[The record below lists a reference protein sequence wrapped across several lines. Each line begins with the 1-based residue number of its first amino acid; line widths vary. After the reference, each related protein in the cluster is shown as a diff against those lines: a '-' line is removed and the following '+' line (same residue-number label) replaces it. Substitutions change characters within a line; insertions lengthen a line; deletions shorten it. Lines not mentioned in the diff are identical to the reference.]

1 MQKMEVYLVLA
12 YQNNQLFHFISE
24 FARLIE
30 KKAFFILRWNQETR
44 VFIDSC
50 KGLQEDSFVC
60 VDEDNIMSNKNAV
73 TVINYSICK
82 QCNIDIK
89 INNSNYLVFEIF
101 SEDEKI
107 ELIKKFKEDL
117 FSLSQD

>member
-1 MQKMEVYLVLA
+1 MQKMEVYLILA

-30 KKAFFILRWNQETR
+30 KKAFFILRWNQGTR

-73 TVINYSICK
+73 KVINYSICK

>member
-1 MQKMEVYLVLA
+1 MQKMEVYLILA

-30 KKAFFILRWNQETR
+30 KKAFFILRWNQGTR

-101 SEDEKI
+101 AEDEKI

>member
-1 MQKMEVYLVLA
+1 MQKMEVYLILA

-30 KKAFFILRWNQETR
+30 KKAFFILRWNQGTR

-82 QCNIDIK
+82 QCNIEIK

>member
-1 MQKMEVYLVLA
+1 MQKMEVYLILA

-30 KKAFFILRWNQETR
+30 KKAFFILRWNQGTR

>member
-30 KKAFFILRWNQETR
+30 KKAFFILRWNQGTR

>member
-1 MQKMEVYLVLA
+1 MQKMEVYLILA

-30 KKAFFILRWNQETR
+30 KKAFFILRWNQGTR

-107 ELIKKFKEDL
+107 ELIKNV
-117 FSLSQD
+117 